1 MGSDDIVILGGGIS
15 GLAAGL
21 ASGAQVY
28 EAGPRAGGLCASYY
42 LAPGELR
49 RQVQPPPD
57 GNAYRFEIG
66 GGHWI
71 WGCEGLIERFVSS
84 LVSLRSYTRKAGVY
98 MAAGGQYAPFPIQYH
113 LSALGSELAG
123 RALAEIAE
131 GAARPCPGGSMR
143 AWFHSRFGPTLDELF
158 FASFQSLYTAGLW
171 EAIAPEDGDKSPL
184 DLPRV
189 IGGALGL
196 SPSAGYNAR
205 FLYPR
210 EGLGA
215 LAEKMAQ
222 RCRISCNQQVV
233 AIEVQNRSLR
243 FADGGS
249 RKYGVLIST
258 LPLFRILEMAGL
270 RVAAP
275 PDPYVSVL
283 VLNVGGRKGATC
295 PEDHWLYI
303 SGARSGFHRVGFY
316 SNIDRSFLP
325 QSLRRS
331 PQAVSLYA
339 EKAFPGGARPSPQQT
354 DRCAAQIIGE
364 LQAWGWLDAVD
375 VADPTWIEVAY
386 TWRAPQS
393 RWPKLAIEALEQQG
407 IYSIGRYG
415 RWATGLLQ
423 QGLAQ
428 ALEMGFQ
435 AGATFR

>member
-1 MGSDDIVILGGGIS
+1 MDNDDIVILGGGIT

-49 RQVQPPPD
+49 RQAQPPAD

-71 WGCEGLIERFVSS
+71 WGCEGLIARFVSS
-84 LVSLRSYTRKAGVY
+84 LVSLRPYTRKAGVY
-98 MAAGGQYAPFPIQYH
+98 LAASGQYAPFPIQYH
-113 LSALGSELAG
+113 LSALGSEVAG

-131 GAARPCPGGSMR
+131 GAARSCPGLSMR
-143 AWFHSRFGPTLDELF
+143 AWFRSRFGPTLDELF
-158 FASFQSLYTAGLW
+158 FASFQSRYTAGLW
-171 EAIAPEDGDKSPL
+171 ETIAPEDGDKSPL
-184 DLPRV
+184 DWQRV
-189 IGGALGL
+189 ISGALGF
-196 SPSAGYNAR
+196 SPAAGYNAG
-205 FLYPR
+205 FVYPR

-222 RCRISCNQQVV
+222 RCRISCNKKVV
-233 AIEVQNRSLR
+233 GIEAANRSLR
-243 FADGGS
+243 FADGNA

-258 LPLFRILEMAGL
+258 LPLFRILEIAGIG
-270 RVAAP
+270 VAAP

-283 VLNVGGRKGATC
+283 VLNIGGTRGANC
-295 PEDHWLYI
+295 PQEHWLYI
-303 SGARSGFHRVGFY
+303 GGAHSGFHRVGFY

-325 QSLRRS
+325 QSLRPS
-331 PQAVSLYA
+331 PQAVSLYV
-339 EKAFPGGARPSPQQT
+339 EKAFPGGAKPSPQQM
-354 DRCAAQIIGE
+354 DRHAAQIISE
-364 LQAWGWLDAVD
+364 LQAWGWLDGVD

-393 RWPKLAIEALEQQG
+393 RWPKLALEALEQQG

>member
-1 MGSDDIVILGGGIS
+1 MNRDDIVILGGGIT

-21 ASGAQVY
+21 ASGAQIY

-49 RQVQPPPD
+49 RQVQPPPG

-71 WGCEGLIERFVSS
+71 WGCEGLIGRFVSS
-84 LVSLRSYTRKAGVY
+84 LVSLQSYTRKAGVY
-98 MAAGGQYAPFPIQYH
+98 LAGTEQIVPFPIQYH
-113 LSALGSELAG
+113 LSALGSEVAG

-131 GAARPCPGGSMR
+131 GAARPSQSGSMR
-143 AWFHSRFGPTLDELF
+143 AWFRCRFGPTLDELF

-171 EAIAPEDGDKSPL
+171 ETIAPEDGDKSPL

-189 IGGALGL
+189 IGGALGF
-196 SPSAGYNAR
+196 SPSAGYNAG
-205 FLYPR
+205 FVYPQ

-215 LAEKMAQ
+215 LAEQMAQ
-222 RCRISCNQQVV
+222 RCRVSCNKQVV
-233 AIEVQNRSLR
+233 GIEVADHILR
-243 FADGGS
+243 FADGSS
-249 RKYGVLIST
+249 RNYGVLIST
-258 LPLFRILEMAGL
+258 LPLFRILEMAGVG
-270 RVAAP
+270 VAAP

-283 VLNVGGRKGATC
+283 VLNVGGRRGTNC
-295 PEDHWLYI
+295 PEEHWLYI
-303 SGARSGFHRVGFY
+303 GGAHSGFHRVGFY
-316 SNIDRSFLP
+316 SNIDRGFLP
-325 QSLRRS
+325 QSLRHS
-331 PQAVSLYA
+331 PQAVSLYV
-339 EKAFPGGARPSPQQT
+339 EKAFPGGAKPSPRQM
-354 DRCAAQIIGE
+354 DRHAAQIISE

-375 VADPTWIEVAY
+375 VADLTWIEVAY

-393 RWPKLAIEALEQQG
+393 RWPKLALEALEQQG